1 MNTHINPIRRSNGS
15 VLITT
20 LALTGCIGIMLTGT
34 LFLMSNQNYSI
45 RRSQIWNLQ
54 IPAVEAGIEEAMC
67 HLNNNCY
74 VSDLSPSG
82 KTPQWSGV
90 DGWIVSGY
98 CVYSKS
104 NTLPDGSYYIDTI
117 VSTDPN
123 NVQIFSEGHVF
134 GASLCMNFPQPIFAT
149 IGDAHTSS
157 TAPTRTVRV
166 CASNAGMFANGLAA
180 RESIDMNGNGITT
193 DSFDSSN
200 PAYSTQGLY
209 DSSKHRAHGDIA
221 TANGLSNATSIS
233 ILNANINGNVS
244 TAPNGTVTLGPNGYV
259 SGTITHDLNVTFPD
273 VKTPDGVGWIAPT
286 GGSVTNI
293 QFTATT
299 NWHTTAGYP
308 IGQNPIVTNYVA
320 ITLATFPNFAHVPVT
335 TNTVSATTANPPS
348 PSSYAT
354 GTLVTNYNGKSKA
367 VKNYTYS
374 LITGYTYAQV
384 TNYSYCTVTN
394 LTSTAVVTSYM
405 NILNDGAYKISN
417 LSGSTYVRGDAKLW
431 VTTGLNVSGIV
442 IAPGA
447 SLKLYSGAASVTLS
461 GNGVVNQGGNAT
473 NFFFY
478 GLPTCT
484 SISLSGNAGFTGCIY
499 APNADFTLNGGGNDD
514 KDFIGAGVFK
524 TVKMNGHFCFHYDEQ
539 LRKFGPRT
547 GYVINSWLEVPTQ
560 THYFQSN

>member
-1 MNTHINPIRRSNGS
+1 MNTHINSIRKSNGS
-15 VLITT
+15 VLLTT

-82 KTPQWSGV
+82 RTPQWSGV
-90 DGWIVSGY
+90 DGWIDSGY

-117 VSTDPN
+117 VATDPN

-134 GASLCMNFPQPIFAT
+134 GASLCMNLPQPIFAT

-166 CASNAGMFANGLAA
+166 CASNAGLFANGLAA
-180 RESIDMNGNGITT
+180 RESIDMNGNGVTT

-209 DSSKHRAHGDIA
+209 DSSKARAHGDIA
-221 TANGLSNATSIS
+221 TANGLSNSTSIS
-233 ILNANINGNVS
+233 IGNANINGNVS
-244 TAPNGTVTLGPNGYV
+244 TAPNGTVTMGPNGYV
-259 SGTITHDLNVTFPD
+259 SGTVTHDLNVTFPD
-273 VKTPDGVGWIAPT
+273 VKTPDGVGWSAPT

-293 QFTATT
+293 QYTGAT

-308 IGQNPIVTNYVA
+308 LGHNPIITNYTT
-320 ITLATFPNFAHVPVT
+320 ITSATFPNLVQVPVT
-335 TNTVSATTANPPS
+335 TNIAVTTAANPPS
-348 PSSYAT
+348 PGSYIA

-374 LITGYTYAQV
+374 LITSYTYAQV

-394 LTSTAVVTSYM
+394 LTSIAVVTSYT

-417 LSGSTYVRGDAKLW
+417 LSGTTYVRGDAKLW
-431 VTTGLNVSGIV
+431 VTTGLDVSGIV

-447 SLKLYSGAASVTLS
+447 SLKLYSGASSVSLA

-473 NFFFY
+473 NFMFF
-478 GLPTCT
+478 GLPSCA

-499 APNADFTLNGGGNDD
+499 APNASLALNGGGNNNI
-514 KDFIGAGVFK
+514 DFIGAGVFN
-524 TVKMNGHFCFHYDEQ
+524 TVRMNGHFCFHYDEQ

-547 GYVINSWLEVPTQ
+547 GYLISSWLEIPTQ